1 MRSIGDRERE
11 VDRPRS
17 HCGPAKSFAAGASAV
32 RMGSASF
39 DFEDE
44 TVLVTGAASGIGR
57 EIARRFGEA
66 GASVLVA
73 DVRETPRDEGETIPT
88 HERIDAEGGRS
99 SYVETDVTDPGALT
113 EAVARAEGFGGLD
126 VMVNNAG
133 VHVSGTIREVTPEA
147 FDRIQAVN
155 VRGTFFGTQAA
166 AEAMA
171 ERGEGGAILNMASI
185 SSTQSKP
192 GQVAYES
199 TKGAIRMI
207 TKGAA
212 VDLAPEI
219 RVNALAPGRIATEFG
234 GIGAAEKARLVAA
247 GEGSKPIPLGRAG
260 YPADV
265 AGAALFLASDEA
277 SYVTGELLYVD
288 GGYSSM

>member
-1 MRSIGDRERE
+1 
-11 VDRPRS
+11 
-17 HCGPAKSFAAGASAV
+17 
-32 RMGSASF
+32 MGTASF
-39 DFEDE
+39 DFEGE

-57 EIARRFGEA
+57 EVARRFGEA
-66 GASVLVA
+66 GATVVVS
-73 DVRETPRDEGETIPT
+73 DVRETPRDEGETVPT
-88 HERIDAEGGRS
+88 HELIDEAGGRAA
-99 SYVETDVTDPGALT
+99 YVETDVTDPEALRR
-113 EAVARAEGFGGLD
+113 AVDRAGEFGGLD
-126 VMVNNAG
+126 AMVNNAG

-147 FDRIQAVN
+147 FDRIHAVN

-166 AEAMA
+166 AEGMA
-171 ERGEGGAILNMASI
+171 DREEGGVILNMASI

-234 GIGAAEKARLVAA
+234 GIGAEEKARLVAA
-247 GEGSKPIPLGRAG
+247 GEGVKPIPLGRAG
-260 YPADV
+260 RPSDA
-265 AGAALFLASDEA
+265 AGAALFLASEEA
-277 SYVTGELLYVD
+277 SYVTGELFFVD
-288 GGYSSM
+288 GGYSAI

>member
-1 MRSIGDRERE
+1 
-11 VDRPRS
+11 
-17 HCGPAKSFAAGASAV
+17 
-32 RMGSASF
+32 MGRASF
-39 DFEDE
+39 DFDGE
-44 TVLVTGAASGIGR
+44 TVLVTGASSGIGR
-57 EIARRFGEA
+57 EIASRFGEA
-66 GASVLVA
+66 GAAVVVA
-73 DVRETPRDEGETIPT
+73 DVRETPRDEGETVPT
-88 HERIDAEGGRS
+88 HELVEGAGSDAAF
-99 SYVETDVTDPGALT
+99 VETDVTDPGALR
-113 EAVARAEGFGGLD
+113 EAVARAEEFGGLD

-133 VHVSGTIREVTPEA
+133 VHASGTIREVTPEE
-147 FDRIQAVN
+147 FERIHAVN

-166 AEAMA
+166 ADAIA
-171 ERGEGGAILNMASI
+171 ERGEGGTVLNMASI

-234 GIGAAEKARLVAA
+234 GIGAEEKARLVAA

-260 YPADV
+260 YPSDV

-277 SYVTGELLYVD
+277 AYVTGELLYID
-288 GGYSSM
+288 GGYSSI

>member
-1 MRSIGDRERE
+1 
-11 VDRPRS
+11 
-17 HCGPAKSFAAGASAV
+17 
-32 RMGSASF
+32 MGRASF
-39 DFEDE
+39 DFDGE
-44 TVLVTGAASGIGR
+44 TVLVTGASSGIGR
-57 EIARRFGEA
+57 EIASRFGEA
-66 GASVLVA
+66 GAAVVVA
-73 DVRETPRDEGETIPT
+73 DVRETPRDEGETVPT
-88 HERIDAEGGRS
+88 HELVEGAGSDAAF
-99 SYVETDVTDPGALT
+99 VETDVTDPGALT
-113 EAVARAEGFGGLD
+113 DAVARAEELGGLD

-133 VHVSGTIREVTPEA
+133 VHVSGTIREVSPDE
-147 FDRIQAVN
+147 FDRIHAVN

-166 AEAMA
+166 ADAMA
-171 ERGEGGAILNMASI
+171 ERGEGGVVLNMASI

-234 GIGAAEKARLVAA
+234 GIGAEEKARLVAA

-260 YPADV
+260 YPSDV

-277 SYVTGELLYVD
+277 AYVTGELLYID
-288 GGYSSM
+288 GGYSSI

>member
-1 MRSIGDRERE
+1 MVSTPPHREPPKSYDTGVSVGD
-11 VDRPRS
+11 
-17 HCGPAKSFAAGASAV
+17 
-32 RMGSASF
+32 MGSANF
-39 DFEDE
+39 DFEGE
-44 TVLVTGAASGIGR
+44 TVLVTGAGSGIGR
-57 EIARRFGEA
+57 EIARRFGES
-66 GASVLVA
+66 GAAVVVA
-73 DVRETPRDEGETIPT
+73 DVRETPRDEGETTPT
-88 HERIDAEGGRS
+88 HELIAEAGGEAA
-99 SYVETDVTDPGALT
+99 YVETDVTDPDALV
-113 EAVARAEGFGGLD
+113 EAVDRAEAFGGLD

-133 VHVSGTIREVTPEA
+133 IHVSGTVREISPES
-147 FDRIQAVN
+147 FDRIHAVN

-166 AEAMA
+166 ADAMV
-171 ERGEGGAILNMASI
+171 ERGQGGTILNMASI

-234 GIGAAEKARLVAA
+234 GIGAAEKARLVAE

-277 SYVTGELLYVD
+277 AYVTGELLYVD
-288 GGYSSM
+288 GGYSAI

>member
-1 MRSIGDRERE
+1 MA
-11 VDRPRS
+11 
-17 HCGPAKSFAAGASAV
+17 AKSYDAGESA
-32 RMGSASF
+32 RGMGRASF
-39 DFEDE
+39 DFDGE
-44 TVLVTGAASGIGR
+44 TTLVTGAASGIGR

-66 GASVLVA
+66 GAAVLVA
-73 DVRETPRDEGETIPT
+73 DVRETPRDEGETVPT
-88 HERIDAEGGRS
+88 HELVEDSGGRAE
-99 SYVETDVTDPGALT
+99 YVETDVTEPEALR
-113 EAVARAEGFGGLD
+113 EAVDRAEGFGGLD

-147 FDRIQAVN
+147 FERIHAVN
-155 VRGTFFGTQAA
+155 VRGTFLGTQAA
-166 AEAMA
+166 ADAMA
-171 ERGEGGAILNMASI
+171 ERGEGGTILNMASI

-207 TKGAA
+207 TRGAA

-234 GIGAAEKARLVAA
+234 GIGAGEKARLVAA
-247 GEGSKPIPLGRAG
+247 GEGVKPIPLGRAG
-260 YPADV
+260 DPSDV

-277 SYVTGELLYVD
+277 AYVTGELLYVD
-288 GGYSSM
+288 GGYSAI